1 MNHYYSKLSASVCDV
16 TMKFPRSHLLA
27 MVHAVPDILARIVDT
42 KRAELVQLAG
52 VRGELERRAADRSP
66 ARDFRG
72 ALLANPPAVIAEIK
86 KASPSKGV
94 FLHDYEP
101 ASIAKSYREGGA
113 ACLSVL
119 TDRDYFQGS
128 FADLNAARESVDL
141 PVLRKDFTVDELH
154 VIEAAANNADA
165 ILLIAAILTE
175 AEIRRYRELA
185 ATFGMAV
192 LVEVHN
198 SEELKAAIGS
208 GANLIGVNNR
218 NLHTFEV
225 SLNTSL
231 KLAEEIPAN
240 AVKVA
245 ESGIHSREDVVQLAA
260 EGFQAFLVGEHLMKS
275 GDPAAALKALRS

>member
-1 MNHYYSKLSASVCDV
+1 
-16 TMKFPRSHLLA
+16 

-42 KRAELVQLAG
+42 KRVELAHLAG
-52 VRGELERRAADRSP
+52 SRADLERRAVDRP
-66 ARDFRG
+66 LARDFRA

-94 FLHDYEP
+94 FLKDYRP
-101 ASIAKSYREGGA
+101 ADIATSYREGGA

-128 FADLNAARESVDL
+128 FADLQAARAAVDL
-141 PVLRKDFTVDELH
+141 PVLRKDFTVDDLH

-175 AEIRRYRELA
+175 AEMRRYRELA
-185 ATFGMAV
+185 ASFGMAA
-192 LVEVHN
+192 LVEVHDG
-198 SEELKAAIGS
+198 EELKAAIGS

-225 SLNTSL
+225 SLDTSL
-231 KLAEEIPAN
+231 KLAEQIPAS

-245 ESGIHSREDVVQLAA
+245 ESGIHSREDVAKLGAA
-260 EGFQAFLVGEHLMKS
+260 GFQAFLVGEHLMKS